1 MNRCTEEK
9 SVATIAEAAEGREA
23 QVAGVRAARRRTKHK
38 IAATIAEAAEGCEA
52 QVAGVGPR
60 DN

>member
-1 MNRCTEEK
+1 MKPTRQI
-9 SVATIAEAAEGREA
+9 VDATT
-23 QVAGVRAARRRTKHK
+23 AGPQR
-38 IAATIAEAAEGCEA
+38 GEA